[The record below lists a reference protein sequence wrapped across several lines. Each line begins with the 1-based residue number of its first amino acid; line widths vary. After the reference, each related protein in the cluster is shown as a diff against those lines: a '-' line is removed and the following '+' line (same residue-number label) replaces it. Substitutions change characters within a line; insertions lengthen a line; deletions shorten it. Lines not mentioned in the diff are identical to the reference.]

1 MALRI
6 AARVKGGTRAI
17 TVQKNIAF
25 NVDWAYNVHLWDTA
39 AVGRN
44 GPGSSV
50 ALVAQH
56 QMSAAIADAPP
67 AGSAAALC
75 TSARQRRRVEGVG
88 REAPGAPAGCAVGGE
103 PGGVER
109 VVGNRA

>member
-56 QMSAAIADAPP
+56 QMSAAIADAP
-67 AGSAAALC
+67 ARRISGGSVHECAA
-75 TSARQRRRVEGVG
+75 TSSS
-88 REAPGAPAGCAVGGE
+88 
-103 PGGVER
+103 
-109 VVGNRA
+109 